1 LREQRAGLASKVG
14 GASGGRF
21 ISAQDAVKG
30 LLSGVAVRC
39 GHTLTFYSRHG
50 FLQRLPQCV
59 AVKRAASSACSS
71 QRRLPAF
78 LISGQ
83 PAFPSYL
90 SLSSGL
96 QQQRRVMPRSIS
108 PQKPHTASD
117 LWHTG
122 PGPHIQLPCR
132 TACRRCLELP
142 EPRALAPALCSVAA
156 VGTVQS
162 DSRAWHTARDLRSLL
177 QPFHFSWTG
186 LSPSRTPPR
195 QFALAPCCSRR
206 ALRSL
211 LTLAPLLPQMPD
223 THNTHPK
230 NHSAGGRHW

>member
-1 LREQRAGLASKVG
+1 MQLRVPQ
-14 GASGGRF
+14 F
-21 ISAQDAVKG
+21 
-30 LLSGVAVRC
+30 LS
-39 GHTLTFYSRHG
+39 
-50 FLQRLPQCV
+50 PQQV
-59 AVKRAASSACSS
+59 DSASSQGAV
-71 QRRLPAF
+71 PA
-78 LISGQ
+78 
-83 PAFPSYL
+83 
-90 SLSSGL
+90 
-96 QQQRRVMPRSIS
+96 RSIS

-132 TACRRCLELP
+132 TACRRCLALP

-177 QPFHFSWTG
+177 PSVSLQLDGPLALTHA
-186 LSPSRTPPR
+186 SPSVCVGPMLLPPR
-195 QFALAPCCSRR
+195 
-206 ALRSL
+206 LRSL
-211 LTLAPLLPQMPD
+211 LTLAPILPQMPD